1 MSIVQVERRI
11 RELDRVLLM
20 MRRSIRD
27 KELAVRKSSV
37 RIDERARHLNMDVC
51 SDALLQ
57 EFVTAFTLLLFL
69 DRGQCSNFSKTA
81 RVSSAVQAVKSSL
94 EARGYCGVGSG
105 PSYIPLWQSPPPKF

>member
-1 MSIVQVERRI
+1 MQTVWMLWRGQRDCLYTLQVERRI

-51 SDALLQ
+51 SDAMLAECVLHNI
-57 EFVTAFTLLLFL
+57 T
-69 DRGQCSNFSKTA
+69 
-81 RVSSAVQAVKSSL
+81 
-94 EARGYCGVGSG
+94 
-105 PSYIPLWQSPPPKF
+105 QSVDA